1 MGRAAWVIVPFM
13 ASFGLA
19 FGAGA
24 QPREDVTANPCVDP
38 DPTASVTQQGPVSL
52 SQAQQMALQRFPGR
66 VVRAETVGQGNRRVH
81 QIRILDAEGRVRNV
95 RIDAQTGAF
104 L

>member
-1 MGRAAWVIVPFM
+1 MGRFIVPLL
-13 ASFGLA
+13 SLIWA
-19 FGAGA
+19 FEAGA
-24 QPREDVTANPCVDP
+24 WSRVDFATAVCEVRPTPVT
-38 DPTASVTQQGPVSL
+38 TQSGPVSL
-52 SQAQQMALQRFPGR
+52 SQVRQMAVQRFPGR
-66 VVRAETVGQGNRRVH
+66 VVRAETVTPGGNRRVH

>member
-1 MGRAAWVIVPFM
+1 MARLIVPIL
-13 ASFGLA
+13 GLIWA
-19 FGAGA
+19 FDAGA
-24 QPREDVTANPCVDP
+24 WPRADVA
-38 DPTASVTQQGPVSL
+38 PTVADERLTEVATQRGPVSL
-52 SQAQQMALQRFPGR
+52 SQARQMASQRFPGR
-66 VVRAETVGQGNRRVH
+66 VVRAETVTRGGNRSVH